1 MMRGAVSAALFRL
14 RKKLRK
20 RVEQEVLE
28 TLNDESELPG
38 EMELLFAALLT

>member
-1 MMRGAVSAALFRL
+1 
-14 RKKLRK
+14 LRK

-38 EMELLFAALLT
+38 EMEHLFAALLT